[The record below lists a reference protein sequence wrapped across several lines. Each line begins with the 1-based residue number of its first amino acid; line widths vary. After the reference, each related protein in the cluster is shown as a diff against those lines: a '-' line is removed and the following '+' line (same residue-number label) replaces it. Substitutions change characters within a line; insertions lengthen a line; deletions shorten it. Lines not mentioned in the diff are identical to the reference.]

1 MNSLKKTYKKIIN
14 NPTVDE
20 PYYHI
25 FTKYISAYST
35 AILSKTP
42 ITPNFISYL
51 MFITGLVA
59 LYFLFFFDTLFLI
72 YAGFCFILH
81 NILDTI
87 DGDLAR
93 ELNKTS
99 KFGIFFDK
107 FTHSIINPGIYLVLF
122 FKYKEI
128 NIYYS
133 TFFLSI
139 SFLILIDMFLKTNFN
154 ILTNNIY
161 SFSIS
166 KKNQKNKI
174 IKNKLLKFFNDIFFS
189 YIGFYHI
196 LFILGIIDL
205 FTQRQITEYYFL
217 IFSFVLLLKFILRFF
232 LMIKKID

>member
-1 MNSLKKTYKKIIN
+1 MI
-14 NPTVDE
+14 
-20 PYYHI
+20 
-25 FTKYISAYST
+25 
-35 AILSKTP
+35 
-42 ITPNFISYL
+42 
-51 MFITGLVA
+51 FITGLIA
-59 LYFLFFFDTLFLI
+59 LYFLFFFDPLLLVCS
-72 YAGFCFILH
+72 GLCFILH

-122 FKYKEI
+122 FKYQEI
-128 NIYYS
+128 NIFYS

-139 SFLILIDMFLKTNFN
+139 SFLILIDMFLKINFN
-154 ILTNNIY
+154 ILTNNVY

-174 IKNKLLKFFNDIFFS
+174 IKNKFIKFLNDIFFS

-196 LFILGIIDL
+196 LFVLGILD
-205 FTQRQITEYYFL
+205 FMFKKQSTEYYFL
-217 IFSFVLLLKFILRFF
+217 IFSILLLVKFVLRFF
-232 LMIKKID
+232 LMVKRID